1 MYVVNLEMD
10 NSLKWLIFNIV
21 GAQLACDALWT
32 SGEVFFIENLT
43 VSFIPKN
50 GRKYSHKNS

>member
-1 MYVVNLEMD
+1 MD